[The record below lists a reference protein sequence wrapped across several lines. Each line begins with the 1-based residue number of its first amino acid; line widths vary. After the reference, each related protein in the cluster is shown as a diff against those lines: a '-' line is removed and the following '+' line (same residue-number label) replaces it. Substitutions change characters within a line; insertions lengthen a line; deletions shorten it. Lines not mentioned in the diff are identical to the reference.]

1 MRAITGA
8 TDGSTDAT
16 PWGLLRSLLS
26 CLLSPQGVPLLG
38 QLNRSGGSRAG
49 SLRIRFLLGGRGPRC
64 HRRALRVL
72 IAATDGPDLIQGEH
86 LTIPRLRIP
95 SLWSATVTQ
104 SSQQAR
110 GAAAAILSSR
120 LHLYSEV
127 GTLRLALNTSE
138 VRDLTTSTPYLCSEE
153 YILLVGISLW
163 LVLSSLG
170 DSFTKIPMIAN
181 SRASSHSRILL
192 SLARTNAVRI
202 LFQEERSV
210 VYLLL
215 LIMAKK
221 REK

>member
-1 MRAITGA
+1 MA
-8 TDGSTDAT
+8 TICTAARMARSMSSGRKYTNNTENYNICASKSSTSDK
-16 PWGLLRSLLS
+16 
-26 CLLSPQGVPLLG
+26 
-38 QLNRSGGSRAG
+38 LNYNKSVSKSTAKKKK
-49 SLRIRFLLGGRGPRC
+49 
-64 HRRALRVL
+64 V
-72 IAATDGPDLIQGEH
+72 
-86 LTIPRLRIP
+86 
-95 SLWSATVTQ
+95 VTQ
-104 SSQQAR
+104 AT
-110 GAAAAILSSR
+110 
-120 LHLYSEV
+120 Y
-127 GTLRLALNTSE
+127 
-138 VRDLTTSTPYLCSEE
+138 RDLTTSTPYLCSEE